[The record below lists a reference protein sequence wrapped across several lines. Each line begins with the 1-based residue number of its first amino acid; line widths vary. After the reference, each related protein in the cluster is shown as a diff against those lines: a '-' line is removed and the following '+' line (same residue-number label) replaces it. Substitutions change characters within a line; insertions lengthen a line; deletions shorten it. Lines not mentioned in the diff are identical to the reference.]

1 MALRKLG
8 DSAYLYP
15 GSPSTLVRIFDGRA
29 VLVDPGHGSGRHKDL
44 LREVRKLGVSVI
56 AQLATHGHADHVAVA
71 PRIDASL
78 YIHRFEF
85 SIAESPL
92 VREVLT
98 FGSKAPNGFLAFQFP
113 GEVKVHGLFE
123 WGDELFGLEALKLD
137 GHSPGMTGFKDEADG
152 VIYAG
157 DSFFG
162 ERLINSVGVP
172 YFVEVD
178 LFREAMERLTD
189 YAKAGY
195 LLIPSHGKPVI
206 GDEAIELLELNLQR
220 VDGVENLALELLKK
234 PMGVD
239 ELAFRVM
246 KHYGVK
252 VTPGKLALNL
262 VPIRALIAGLYNKGL
277 IEAVVEEGLRWRT
290 AKS

>member
-1 MALRKLG
+1 MGLRQLG
-8 DSAYLYP
+8 DSTYIYP
-15 GSPSTLVRIFDGRA
+15 GSPSTLVRIFDGKT

-56 AQLATHGHADHVAVA
+56 AQLATHGHADHVEITPKIGA
-71 PRIDASL
+71 PL
-78 YIHRFEF
+78 YVHRFEF

-98 FGSKAPNGFLAFQFP
+98 FGSKAPNGFLP
-113 GEVKVHGLFE
+113 YSCGEVKVHGLFE
-123 WGDELFGLEALKLD
+123 WGDELFGLEALRLD

-172 YFVEVD
+172 YFVEAN
-178 LFREAMERLTD
+178 LFRETLVRLEN

-206 GDEAIELLELNLQR
+206 GAEAIELLELNLQR
-220 VDGVENLALELLKK
+220 VDEVENLLLELLKK

-239 ELAFRVM
+239 ELAFQVM
-246 KHYGVK
+246 KHYDIE
-252 VTPGKLALNL
+252 VTSGKLALNL
-262 VPIRALIAGLYNKGL
+262 VPVRALIAGLYNKGL

-290 AKS
+290 VKS

>member
-1 MALRKLG
+1 MGLRRLS
-8 DSAYLYP
+8 DSVYLYP
-15 GSPSTLVRIFDGRA
+15 GSPSTLVRIFDGKA
-29 VLVDPGHGSGRHKDL
+29 VLIDPGHGSRRHKDL
-44 LREVRKLGVSVI
+44 LREVRKLGLTI
-56 AQLATHGHADHVAVA
+56 WAQLATHGHADHVALA
-71 PRIDASL
+71 PRIDAPL

-92 VREVLT
+92 TREVLT

-113 GEVKVHGLFE
+113 EEVKVHGLFE
-123 WGDELFGLEALKLD
+123 WGDELFGLEALRLD
-137 GHSPGMTGFKDEADG
+137 GHSPGMTGFKDEANG

-162 ERLINSVGVP
+162 ERLIKSVGVP

-178 LFREAMERLTD
+178 LFREALGRLTD

-195 LLIPSHGKPVI
+195 LLILSHGKPVI
-206 GDEAIELLELNLQR
+206 GNEAIELLELNLQR

-234 PMGVD
+234 PMGID

-246 KHYGVK
+246 KHYGVE
-252 VTPGKLALNL
+252 VTPQRLALNL
-262 VPIRALIAGLYNKGL
+262 VPIRALIAGLYNKNL
-277 IEAVVEEGLRWRT
+277 IEAVVEEGL
-290 AKS
+290 KMENC